1 MLTVQFGQISLRC
14 CAAMRAARRLAGR
27 LALLLS
33 LLLAL
38 LLLPLAAWPGDTVL
52 ELDRSKTDVDGW
64 ASARML
70 EESGPALTAAEALA
84 TPASFVPL
92 GSAHGNLG
100 LHARPVWLRIPLRVA
115 LDDNGTWWLDIG
127 FTGVNRA
134 DLYLFEAGRLVQQ
147 TPVRTTLPF
156 AARQLPTRSQVIALN
171 TQAGGHYEL
180 LVRLESA
187 TALLVP
193 LRFSRPAQYLL
204 AESQQQ
210 AVQGLIG
217 GVWLCLMV
225 YALVQWRVVRERVF
239 LSFAVSSAA
248 ATVFFLAYFGYG
260 QQHLWGASVW
270 LNRNLWAPSIL
281 TMIAANALFV
291 HDALGLAR
299 IEPRLAMALR
309 TVAVAAGAT
318 VVAMLVGILDLRDA
332 ALAANV
338 LAPLP
343 SALGTVAA
351 VRSLRRGNRAAPLI
365 IAGWSVVLVG
375 TLVLM
380 GVQRGWLAL
389 TFWTDH
395 ALQLAMTV
403 EIVLWMFVLAMRVQ
417 DVRDRDAASRR
428 ENALL
433 HTLAFSDPL
442 TGLLNRRGLYLALE
456 QSLLAALPSSAV
468 AVYLID
474 LDEFKPVNDRFGHDA
489 GDELLIEV
497 GRRLKAQLSELDLVA
512 RLGGDEFVVVVH
524 KINDDATAQAIG
536 GRLLSAMDRPFA
548 VAGALARVGATV
560 GYAVAPGDAHDVSN
574 LLRCADAA
582 MYEGKK
588 TGRNRVLRGGAPA
601 RPIAARVRR
610 RAA

>member
-1 MLTVQFGQISLRC
+1 MLTVPFGRIGWRS
-14 CAAMRAARRLAGR
+14 RAVVRG
-27 LALLLS
+27 ALLFT
-33 LLLAL
+33 LLLVT
-38 LLLPLAAWPGDTVL
+38 LAAWPADSGI

-70 EESGPALTAAEALA
+70 EEPGPALTAAQVLA
-84 TPASFVPL
+84 MPAAFVPL
-92 GSAHGNLG
+92 GPAHGNLG
-100 LHARPVWLRIPLRVA
+100 PHAHAVWLRVA
-115 LDDNGTWWLDIG
+115 LHVAADDAGAWWLDLG
-127 FTGVNRA
+127 FTGVDRA

-156 AARQLPTRSQVIALN
+156 SAKPLPTRSHVIALN
-171 TQAGGHYEL
+171 TQAGGRYEL
-180 LVRLESA
+180 LVRFESV

-193 LRFSRPAQYLL
+193 LRFSRPAHYLL
-204 AESQQQ
+204 AESQLQ

-217 GVWLCLMV
+217 GAWLCLMV
-225 YALVQWRVVRERVF
+225 YALVQWSLVRERVF

-248 ATVFFLAYFGYG
+248 ATVFFLAYFGNG
-260 QQHLWGASVW
+260 PQHLWGASVW
-270 LNRNLWAPSIL
+270 MNRNVWAPSIL
-281 TMIAANALFV
+281 TMIGANALFV

-299 IEPRLAMALR
+299 VEPRMAMALR
-309 TVAVAAGAT
+309 AVTIAAGMAA
-318 VVAMLVGILDLRDA
+318 VAMLAGLLDLQDA
-332 ALAANV
+332 SVAANLLGPWPPV
-338 LAPLP
+338 
-343 SALGTVAA
+343 LGTLAA

-365 IAGWSVVLVG
+365 IAGWSVVLIG
-375 TLVLM
+375 TLVMM

-395 ALQLAMTV
+395 ALQLGMTI
-403 EIVLWMFVLAMRVQ
+403 EIVLWMVVLAMRVK
-417 DVRDRDAASRR
+417 DVRESDAAARR

-456 QSLLAALPSSAV
+456 QSLPAALASSAV

-497 GRRLKAQLSELDLVA
+497 GRRLKAQLGELDLVA

-524 KINDDATAQAIG
+524 KINDAATAQAIG

-560 GYAVAPGDAHDVSN
+560 GYAVAPGDAHDMSN

-601 RPIAARVRR
+601 RPVAARAQR
-610 RAA
+610 RA

>member
-1 MLTVQFGQISLRC
+1 MLTVPSGRISFRF
-14 CAAMRAARRLAGR
+14 CAALRGA
-27 LALLLS
+27 

-38 LLLPLAAWPGDTVL
+38 LLALALVSLAAWPAEQVL
-52 ELDRSKTDVDGW
+52 ELDASKTEVDGW

-70 EESGPALTAAEALA
+70 EESGPALAAAQVLA
-84 TPASFVPL
+84 RPASFVPL

-100 LHARPVWLRIPLRVA
+100 PHANPVWLRIPLHVGS
-115 LDDNGTWWLDIG
+115 DDHGAWWLDLG
-127 FTGVNRA
+127 FAGVDRA
-134 DLYLFEAGRLVQQ
+134 DVYLFEAGRLVQQ

-156 AARQLPTRSQVIALN
+156 AAKQLPTRSQVIALS
-171 TQAGGHYEL
+171 TQAGRQYEL
-180 LVRLESA
+180 LIRLESV

-217 GVWLCLMV
+217 GVWLCLLV

-239 LSFAVSSAA
+239 LDFAVSSAA
-248 ATVFFLAYFGYG
+248 AMVFFLAYFGHG
-260 QQHLWGASVW
+260 PQHLWGEHVW
-270 LNRNLWAPSIL
+270 LNRNLWAPGIL
-281 TMIAANALFV
+281 TMIGANALFV

-299 IEPRLAMALR
+299 VEPRLALALR
-309 TVAVAAGAT
+309 AVAGAAALAVLALLAG
-318 VVAMLVGILDLRDA
+318 LLDLRHA
-332 ALAANV
+332 AVAANV
-338 LAPLP
+338 LGPLP
-343 SALGTVAA
+343 PVLGTAAA
-351 VRSLRRGNRAAPLI
+351 VLSLRRGNRAAPLI
-365 IAGWSVVLVG
+365 IAGWSVVLLG

-380 GVQRGWLAL
+380 GMQRGWLPL
-389 TFWTDH
+389 NFWTDH
-395 ALQLAMTV
+395 ALQLAMTM
-403 EIVLWMFVLAMRVQ
+403 EIVLWMFVLAMRVK
-417 DVRDRDAASRR
+417 DVRDSDAASRR

-456 QSLLAALPSSAV
+456 QSLPAALPSSAV

-474 LDEFKPVNDRFGHDA
+474 LDEFKPVNDRLGHDA

-524 KINDDATAQAIG
+524 KISDDATAQAIG

-548 VAGALARVGATV
+548 VAGTLARVGATV
-560 GYAVAPGDAHDVSN
+560 GYALAPGDGRDMSN
-574 LLRCADAA
+574 LLRSADAA
-582 MYEGKK
+582 MYQGKK
-588 TGRNRVLRGGAPA
+588 AGRNRVLRSGAADRPA
-601 RPIAARVRR
+601 APRARR